1 MNDYKEQIEML
12 RNMSKAIIREDAKLV
27 DIPEENIWDADANA
41 LVDAAD
47 AIEQLVS
54 DYEILAKMY
63 AKVNEDLCVRT
74 KERDAAVEDLKQHV
88 YESGECFACRHYIWE
103 TDRCDRSDEAAEPD
117 EDTCWEWRGC
127 RRRTDE
133 S

>member
-1 MNDYKEQIEML
+1 MNDYKELIENVRICDSGDCCGCTL
-12 RNMSKAIIREDAKLV
+12 HGNKINCQEVLL
-27 DIPEENIWDADANA
+27 EY
-41 LVDAAD
+41 AAD
-47 AIEQLVS
+47 AIEQLV
-54 DYEILAKMY
+54 
-63 AKVNEDLCVRT
+63 
-74 KERDAAVEDLKQHV
+74 KERAAAVADLKQHV